1 MRWEAL
7 FDDLE
12 TQAAASERLDF
23 DTEVAERARLDSAAV
38 ELGDRLRGS
47 LGVTIRVR
55 LVSGSVVEGALGH
68 VGRQALVLLEPRHQI
83 LIPYAAVLQYAGLQ
97 RFAVTERPG
106 VQHRLSLA
114 SALRGLARDRAVLS
128 VLLTSGPA
136 RLEEPELHG
145 VIDRVGADFLDLAM
159 IREGED
165 RRAAN
170 VRDVA
175 TVPFQALAG
184 LRSARTAAG

>member
-23 DTEVAERARLDSAAV
+23 DAEVAERARLDGAAV

-47 LGVTIRVR
+47 LGVNIRVR
-55 LVSGSVVEGALGH
+55 LTMGTVLEGTVGH

-83 LIPYAAVLQYAGLQ
+83 LVPYTAVIQYTGLG
-97 RFAVTERPG
+97 RLAVTEPPG
-106 VQHRLSLA
+106 VHHRLSLA
-114 SALRGLARDRAVLS
+114 SSLRGLARDRSLLS
-128 VLLTSGPA
+128 VLVTSGQA
-136 RLEEPELHG
+136 RPEEPALHG
-145 VIDRVGADFLDLAM
+145 VIDRVGQDFLDLAL
-159 IREGED
+159 IHAGED

-175 TVPFQALAG
+175 TIPFQALAG
-184 LRSARTAAG
+184 IRSARAAVG

>member
-23 DTEVAERARLDSAAV
+23 DAEVAERARLDSAAV

-97 RFAVTERPG
+97 RFAATERPG
-106 VQHRLSLA
+106 VRHRLGLA

-128 VLLTSGPA
+128 VLLTSGSA
-136 RLEEPELHG
+136 RLEEPALHG
-145 VIDRVGADFLDLAM
+145 VIDRVGVDFLDLAL